1 MKNTIY
7 LMLAIFT
14 LAAAQLS
21 AQEKPDHRNGERNQ
35 IRRHNRISLPVYA
48 AKPDHNQPQQAVTP
62 EQRAKFEAA
71 RKRRFEIMVL
81 IGAYKIMPEAQRA
94 ALKAE
99 LLKRIQDD
107 FNASM
112 QMRKARIAQ
121 AEEELKQLR
130 ADLAEKEA
138 KADKLVAEE
147 MERLLKNPM
156 PGPRRAPHQN
166 HAPNRAK

>member
-1 MKNTIY
+1 MKKATC
-7 LMLAIFT
+7 LLLF
-14 LAAAQLS
+14 LAAVLTLS
-21 AQEKPDHRNGERNQ
+21 AREQGPRPGEHNMQ
-35 IRRHNRISLPVYA
+35 PRRPGKIALPVYA
-48 AKPDHNQPQQAVTP
+48 PKAVEEKQPDLTP
-62 EQRAKFEAA
+62 EERARWESS

-81 IGAYKIMPEAQRA
+81 INAYKIMPEAQRA

-130 ADLAEKEA
+130 AELAEKEA

-156 PGPRRAPHQN
+156 PDPRRAPHQN
-166 HAPNRAK
+166 NAPNRAK